1 MHEIPE
7 RFWSLF
13 RSVNRA
19 TYIEALLKINEEYEY
34 SNYFLSREMC
44 IQLLSSYFAQKRYV
58 IWQDELEEEED
69 QLEPPATRVLNW
81 LLKTGWLRKVD
92 DYSTM
97 TVNIVIPDYAAVM
110 IEAFHRLSNEQ
121 EDETQIY
128 IQNVYAILF
137 SLKNDSRAGIGLLDT
152 AIINTRKLN
161 KSLQDLLHNMD
172 TFFGSLLEQKDYSQL
187 LKDHLEGYVQEV
199 VNKKYHILK
208 TSDNFYLYKTDIK
221 TWIRS
226 MREDEQWQK
235 RMAEGMAPS
244 MILQK
249 LDQLERGFDDI
260 EHRITNIDREHSRY
274 VKATVTRLGYLLN
287 QEDDMKGLVI
297 QLLNRLSANNGDE
310 DMIQA
315 VGTIPIFNNFIYLFH
330 TTKSHPSAH
339 LLFTHRKQ
347 LNRFHHIITKIMIEC
362 FLYSLYLPQLLFR
375 ERFNQIFPNNLPSIT
390 NTIIKWIIQ

>member
-172 TFFGSLLEQKDYSQL
+172 TFWSRR
-187 LKDHLEGYVQEV
+187 
-199 VNKKYHILK
+199 I
-208 TSDNFYLYKTDIK
+208 I
-221 TWIRS
+221 
-226 MREDEQWQK
+226 
-235 RMAEGMAPS
+235 PS
-244 MILQK
+244 
-249 LDQLERGFDDI
+249 F
-260 EHRITNIDREHSRY
+260 
-274 VKATVTRLGYLLN
+274 
-287 QEDDMKGLVI
+287 
-297 QLLNRLSANNGDE
+297 
-310 DMIQA
+310 
-315 VGTIPIFNNFIYLFH
+315 
-330 TTKSHPSAH
+330 
-339 LLFTHRKQ
+339 
-347 LNRFHHIITKIMIEC
+347 
-362 FLYSLYLPQLLFR
+362 
-375 ERFNQIFPNNLPSIT
+375 
-390 NTIIKWIIQ
+390 

>member
-161 KSLQDLLHNMD
+161 KSLQDLLHNLAVRSRFTAD
-172 TFFGSLLEQKDYSQL
+172 IQLVGCDHGHFFHLFKRLLLGGFPGQ
-187 LKDHLEGYVQEV
+187 
-199 VNKKYHILK
+199 NKLG
-208 TSDNFYLYKTDIK
+208 TDI
-221 TWIRS
+221 TGQSAGAYLIPAFR
-226 MREDEQWQK
+226 
-235 RMAEGMAPS
+235 
-244 MILQK
+244 
-249 LDQLERGFDDI
+249 
-260 EHRITNIDREHSRY
+260 RII
-274 VKATVTRLGYLLN
+274 
-287 QEDDMKGLVI
+287 
-297 QLLNRLSANNGDE
+297 
-310 DMIQA
+310 
-315 VGTIPIFNNFIYLFH
+315 
-330 TTKSHPSAH
+330 
-339 LLFTHRKQ
+339 
-347 LNRFHHIITKIMIEC
+347 
-362 FLYSLYLPQLLFR
+362 
-375 ERFNQIFPNNLPSIT
+375 
-390 NTIIKWIIQ
+390 

>member
-121 EDETQIY
+121 ED
-128 IQNVYAILF
+128 
-137 SLKNDSRAGIGLLDT
+137 DT
-152 AIINTRKLN
+152 ATQLPVSLVADVGPWPN
-161 KSLQDLLHNMD
+161 KAESVMA
-172 TFFGSLLEQKDYSQL
+172 TSLLT
-187 LKDHLEGYVQEV
+187 GRF
-199 VNKKYHILK
+199 VNALVRAVAIQRPADGPSLG
-208 TSDNFYLYKTDIK
+208 I
-221 TWIRS
+221 
-226 MREDEQWQK
+226 
-235 RMAEGMAPS
+235 APS
-244 MILQK
+244 
-249 LDQLERGFDDI
+249 
-260 EHRITNIDREHSRY
+260 
-274 VKATVTRLGYLLN
+274 
-287 QEDDMKGLVI
+287 
-297 QLLNRLSANNGDE
+297 
-310 DMIQA
+310 
-315 VGTIPIFNNFIYLFH
+315 GT
-330 TTKSHPSAH
+330 
-339 LLFTHRKQ
+339 
-347 LNRFHHIITKIMIEC
+347 
-362 FLYSLYLPQLLFR
+362 
-375 ERFNQIFPNNLPSIT
+375 
-390 NTIIKWIIQ
+390 

>member
-1 MHEIPE
+1 MKTNLMHEIPE

-81 LLKTGWLRKVD
+81 LVKTGWLRKVD

-152 AIINTRKLN
+152 
-161 KSLQDLLHNMD
+161 S
-172 TFFGSLLEQKDYSQL
+172 S
-187 LKDHLEGYVQEV
+187 
-199 VNKKYHILK
+199 
-208 TSDNFYLYKTDIK
+208 
-221 TWIRS
+221 IR
-226 MREDEQWQK
+226 
-235 RMAEGMAPS
+235 G
-244 MILQK
+244 
-249 LDQLERGFDDI
+249 
-260 EHRITNIDREHSRY
+260 N
-274 VKATVTRLGYLLN
+274 
-287 QEDDMKGLVI
+287 
-297 QLLNRLSANNGDE
+297 
-310 DMIQA
+310 
-315 VGTIPIFNNFIYLFH
+315 
-330 TTKSHPSAH
+330 
-339 LLFTHRKQ
+339 
-347 LNRFHHIITKIMIEC
+347 
-362 FLYSLYLPQLLFR
+362 
-375 ERFNQIFPNNLPSIT
+375 
-390 NTIIKWIIQ
+390 